1 MHLTIVDA
9 FTDQPFSGN
18 PAAVAVVEGFPTNE
32 RMHLIAREMNHSETA
47 FAVERK
53 DGDFDLRWFTPAV
66 EVDLCGHATLA
77 TAHVL
82 GGSARFHTRAGLLAC
97 EREKDAIAM
106 RFPAWRVQEEQLP
119 ANMTGLE
126 DATWTGIASG
136 DWFVELPT
144 ERHVREFTP
153 DMAAI
158 ADLGTRALIITAE
171 ADPAATYD
179 FVSRVFGPNV
189 GIAEDPVTGSA
200 HCALGP
206 YWSERLGR
214 HELTGYQ
221 ASARGGTVRTR
232 NDGDGVTLLGRAV
245 TVATVELVA

>member
-1 MHLTIVDA
+1 VQLTTVDA
-9 FTDQPFSGN
+9 FTDQPFTGN
-18 PAAVAVVEGFPTNE
+18 PAAVAVLDAFPSDE
-32 RMHLIAREMNHSETA
+32 RMQLIAREMNHSETA
-47 FAVERK
+47 FAVERD
-53 DGDFDLRWFTPAV
+53 DGDLDLRWFTPTT

-82 GGSARFHTRAGLLAC
+82 GGSARFHTRSGLLAC
-97 EREKDAIAM
+97 DAEGEYIAM
-106 RFPAWRVQEEQLP
+106 QFPAWPTQQERLP
-119 ANMTGLE
+119 ALVPGLE
-126 DATWTGIASG
+126 DARWTGIASG

-153 DMAAI
+153 NLAAI
-158 ADLGTRALIITAE
+158 ADLGRRALIITAE
-171 ADPAATYD
+171 ADPEATYD

-206 YWSERLGR
+206 YWSDRLGR

-245 TVATVELVA
+245 TVATVALLL

>member
-1 MHLTIVDA
+1 M
-9 FTDQPFSGN
+9 
-18 PAAVAVVEGFPTNE
+18 
-32 RMHLIAREMNHSETA
+32 RLIAREMNHSETA
-47 FAVERK
+47 FAVERS
-53 DGDFDLRWFTPAV
+53 DGDFDLRWFTPTT

-82 GGSARFHTRAGLLAC
+82 GGSAPFHTRSGLLVC
-97 EREKDAIAM
+97 ETEGEYIAM
-106 RFPAWRVQEEQLP
+106 RFPKWPTKQERLP
-119 ANMTGLE
+119 AVVPGLE
-126 DATWTGIASG
+126 DATWTGTASG

-144 ERHVREFTP
+144 ERHVREFMP
-153 DMAAI
+153 DLAAI
-158 ADLGTRALIITAE
+158 ADLGRRALIITAE

-179 FVSRVFGPNV
+179 FVCRVFGPNV